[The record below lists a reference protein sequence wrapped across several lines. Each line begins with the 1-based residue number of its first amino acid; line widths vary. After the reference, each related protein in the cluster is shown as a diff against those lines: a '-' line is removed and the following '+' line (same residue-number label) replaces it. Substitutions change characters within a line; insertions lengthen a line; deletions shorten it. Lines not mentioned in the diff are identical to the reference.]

1 MQTVPLRA
9 PFRLDFAI
17 AVCMGGRFKH
27 IVVYGTLKTLRQH
40 TDTMAITE
48 RRQRHGLTEKIDRQE
63 PEKEVDEKLAARLF
77 KEAKPVFD
85 RLAD

>member
-1 MQTVPLRA
+1 M
-9 PFRLDFAI
+9 
-17 AVCMGGRFKH
+17 
-27 IVVYGTLKTLRQH
+27 RQH

-63 PEKEVDEKLAARLF
+63 PEKEVDEKLAVRLF